1 GNPVLAGFIDV
12 LAGQTARSRLW
23 RARVDAGV
31 AERSV
36 AEHAAVLAAIRD
48 GDPERARLRV
58 WVHLL
63 VQEESLGREP
73 AESRPFLVN
82 DCTFIGVVV
91 LAWSRGG
98 VVDVDCVARTIRPG
112 GSLAAP
118 VLHSDI
124 LNTRGAEIAGGTLQ
138 DGDGLTLAGLEE
150 RFGVSR
156 TVVREA
162 MRILESLG
170 MVSAKRRV
178 GLTVQPV
185 ASWSVLDPQVI
196 AWRLS
201 GAGRAEQ
208 LRSLTQLRVALEPS
222 AARLAAQTAPH
233 TGPELITLAARM
245 RELGEQGRGD
255 TPEYLEIDVQFHTLL
270 LTSGGNEM
278 FAALGGSVAEVLT
291 GRTRLGLTPAHPAH
305 AAVENHEELAR
316 AISAGDAVRAER
328 HTRA

>member
-1 GNPVLAGFIDV
+1 CGASHEREGLPLAGV
-12 LAGQTARSRLW
+12 VEVVG
-23 RARVDAGV
+23 
-31 AERSV
+31 
-36 AEHAAVLAAIRD
+36 
-48 GDPERARLRV
+48 GDREVGPQSEAL
-58 WVHLL
+58 H
-63 VQEESLGREP
+63 ESLEKVQR
-73 AESRPFLVN
+73 
-82 DCTFIGVVV
+82 
-91 LAWSRGG
+91 
-98 VVDVDCVARTIRPG
+98 
-112 GSLAAP
+112 
-118 VLHSDI
+118 
-124 LNTRGAEIAGGTLQ
+124 
-138 DGDGLTLAGLEE
+138 
-150 RFGVSR
+150 
-156 TVVREA
+156 
-162 MRILESLG
+162 
-170 MVSAKRRV
+170 KRRV